1 MRVRRQLTSQPR
13 GVEPEL
19 AGVLDQV
26 IVLERELALEQPIV
40 HLPELPLRA
49 GRFGRFGGVLRVQV
63 QLGERKVAEHKPE
76 ARAQALPHLLH
87 DRVGATAMRALEVA
101 VLDQRHRG
109 VRRTLHVIPLAHVA
123 LKLRKDLVVQHHL
136 VAAHRTPVGRIERE
150 YHRPA
155 AEVPQ
160 RDRLVRGAV
169 QREVRCLGP
178 GYEGT
183 TGGASHGVRH
193 KTAPF
198 VCREAS
204 RVLDRPKPDIYVR
217 DSSYQIAHLQH
228 KDASCVNT
236 RVRVLVP
243 VLMLGMICPLTV
255 LVAQD
260 AFEIAVYSAETA
272 PRKAWELETHFNYIA
287 RGTTAFDG
295 PVAPSERQFHLAV
308 DLTSVP

>member
-1 MRVRRQLTSQPR
+1 MAVGVHAVPASDGALRLEVRQ
-13 GVEPEL
+13 
-19 AGVLDQV
+19 
-26 IVLERELALEQPIV
+26 EREMKPAL
-40 HLPELPLRA
+40 LREREVA
-49 GRFGRFGGVLRVQV
+49 PHPVDRDAK
-63 QLGERKVAEHKPE
+63 QLGP
-76 ARAQALPHLLH
+76 
-87 DRVGATAMRALEVA
+87 
-101 VLDQRHRG
+101 
-109 VRRTLHVIPLAHVA
+109 VA

-183 TGGASHGVRH
+183 TGGASDRVRPA
-193 KTAPF
+193 TAPF

-243 VLMLGMICPLTV
+243 VLMNSHTGVHTGCILV
-255 LVAQD
+255 LKVSYL
-260 AFEIAVYSAETA
+260 V
-272 PRKAWELETHFNYIA
+272 
-287 RGTTAFDG
+287 
-295 PVAPSERQFHLAV
+295 
-308 DLTSVP
+308 